1 MEQNEVKTPEAEG
14 AEAPKPQKEEKKKTK
29 ETKEAALKKEIEQLN
44 EKVAKLEEDVK
55 AEQEKY
61 LRMLAEYDNFRRRAA
76 AEKDG
81 VYANATTDV
90 LTAILPVVD
99 NLELAMK
106 YATEAEKVVK
116 GVEMTLTRFHEIL
129 ENLGISEIECET
141 FDPNLH
147 NAVMHI
153 EDENYGEGQIVDVL
167 QKGYKKGDKIIR
179 YAMVRVAN

>member
-1 MEQNEVKTPEAEG
+1 MDQNEVTTPETQET
-14 AEAPKPQKEEKKKTK
+14 EKPAKEEKKKAK
-29 ETKEAALKKEIEQLN
+29 ESALKKEVEELN
-44 EKVAKLEEDVK
+44 NKVSLLEEKLK
-55 AEQEKY
+55 AEEEKY

-76 AEKDG
+76 GEKDSI
-81 VYANATTDV
+81 YTNATTDV
-90 LTAILPVVD
+90 LTAILPVID

-116 GVEMTLTRFHEIL
+116 GVEMTLTRFKEIL
-129 ENLGISEIECET
+129 SNLGITEIECTT

-153 EDENYGEGQIVDVL
+153 EDESYGEGEIVDVL
-167 QKGYKKGDKIIR
+167 QKGYKKDDKIIR

>member
-1 MEQNEVKTPEAEG
+1 MNTDNEKQVNETETEVKAE
-14 AEAPKPQKEEKKKTK
+14 EVKK
-29 ETKEAALKKEIEQLN
+29 ETKKENKKDKKSAEIEKLGTQLV
-44 EKVAKLEEDVK
+44 ELDD
-55 AEQEKY
+55 KY
-61 LRMLAEYDNFRRRAA
+61 KRVLAEYDNFRRRAA

-81 VYANATTDV
+81 VYNNATTDV

-116 GVEMTLTRFHEIL
+116 GVEMTLTRFQEIL
-129 ENLGISEIECET
+129 SGLGITEIECKT
-141 FDPNLH
+141 FDPNFH

-153 EDENYGEGQIVDVL
+153 EDESYGEGEIVDVL
-167 QKGYKKGDKIIR
+167 QKGYKKDDKIIR

>member
-1 MEQNEVKTPEAEG
+1 MDQNEVTTPETQDAEET
-14 AEAPKPQKEEKKKTK
+14 AKPAKEDKKKVK
-29 ETKEAALKKEIEQLN
+29 ESALKKEIADLKAEVETLST
-44 EKVAKLEEDVK
+44 KLKEEED
-55 AEQEKY
+55 KY

-81 VYANATTDV
+81 VYNNATTDV

-116 GVEMTLTRFHEIL
+116 GVEMTLTRFQEIL
-129 ENLGISEIECET
+129 AGLGISEIECKT
-141 FDPNLH
+141 FDPNFH

-153 EDENYGEGQIVDVL
+153 EDESYGEGEIVDVL
-167 QKGYKKGDKIIR
+167 QKGYKKDDKIIR

>member
-1 MEQNEVKTPEAEG
+1 MDQNEIKTPVEET
-14 AEAPKPQKEEKKKTK
+14 ENTEKPTKEEKKKVK
-29 ETKEAALKKEIEQLN
+29 ESALKKEIEQLK
-44 EKVAKLEEDVK
+44 EQVATLEDAVK

-81 VYANATTDV
+81 TYNNATTDV
-90 LTAILPVVD
+90 LTAILPVID

-116 GVEMTLTRFHEIL
+116 GVEMTLTRFREIL
-129 ENLGISEIECET
+129 ENLGITEIECQT

-153 EDENYGEGQIVDVL
+153 EDEAYGEGEIVDVL
-167 QKGYKKGDKIIR
+167 QKGYKKDDKIIR

>member
-1 MEQNEVKTPEAEG
+1 MQ
-14 AEAPKPQKEEKKKTK
+14 
-29 ETKEAALKKEIEQLN
+29 
-44 EKVAKLEEDVK
+44 KVAKLEEDVK

-116 GVEMTLTRFHEIL
+116 GVEMTLTRFQEIL
-129 ENLGISEIECET
+129 SGLGITEIECKT
-141 FDPNLH
+141 FDPNFH

-153 EDENYGEGQIVDVL
+153 EDESYGEGEIVDVL
-167 QKGYKKGDKIIR
+167 QKGYKKDDKIIR

>member
-1 MEQNEVKTPEAEG
+1 MEQNEVKPTETAVEN
-14 AEAPKPQKEEKKKTK
+14 EIKETKEEKKKAK
-29 ETKEAALKKEIEQLN
+29 ESSLKKDNEALKAQVE
-44 EKVAKLEEDVK
+44 KLEQSLKE
-55 AEQEKY
+55 EQEKY
-61 LRMLAEYDNFRRRAA
+61 LRMLAEYDNFRRRAS

-81 VYANATTDV
+81 VYNNATTDV
-90 LTAILPVVD
+90 LTAILPVID

-106 YATEAEKVVK
+106 YSAEAEKVVK
-116 GVEMTLTRFHEIL
+116 GVEMTLVRFQEIL
-129 ENLGISEIECET
+129 AGLGISEIECKS

-153 EDENYGEGQIVDVL
+153 EDEAYGEGEIVDVL

>member
-1 MEQNEVKTPEAEG
+1 MEQNEVKSTENAVENEA
-14 AEAPKPQKEEKKKTK
+14 KQTKEEKKKTK
-29 ETKEAALKKEIEQLN
+29 ESSLKKEN
-44 EKVAKLEEDVK
+44 EALKAQVEKLEQDLK
-55 AEQEKY
+55 IEQEKY
-61 LRMLAEYDNFRRRAA
+61 LRMLAEYDNFRRRAS

-81 VYANATTDV
+81 VYNNATTDV
-90 LTAILPVVD
+90 LTAILPVID

-106 YATEAEKVVK
+106 YASEAEKVVK
-116 GVEMTLTRFHEIL
+116 GVDMTLGRFREIL
-129 ENLGISEIECET
+129 ENLGITEIECET

-153 EDENYGEGQIVDVL
+153 EDESYGEGQIVDVL

>member
-1 MEQNEVKTPEAEG
+1 MDQNEVTTPETEAAEET
-14 AEAPKPQKEEKKKTK
+14 AKVQKEDKKKVK
-29 ETKEAALKKEIEQLN
+29 ESALKKENADLKAEVETLS
-44 EKVAKLEEDVK
+44 AKLKEEED
-55 AEQEKY
+55 KY

-81 VYANATTDV
+81 VYNNATTDV

-116 GVEMTLTRFHEIL
+116 GVEMTLTRFQEIL
-129 ENLGISEIECET
+129 AGLGISEIECKT
-141 FDPNLH
+141 FDPNFH

-153 EDENYGEGQIVDVL
+153 EDESYGEGEIVDVL
-167 QKGYKKGDKIIR
+167 QKGYKKDDKIIR